1 MPQMPWP
8 LLSVISTSGSS
19 SRRSEN
25 HTSEGK
31 KRMIA
36 YLKGVLIQ
44 KNTKQAVLDVSG
56 VGYRVWIPL
65 STYLKLGSLDESIE
79 LFIYT
84 HLTDNS
90 LSLYGF
96 STVEEREIFLKL
108 ISISGIGP
116 KLALNILSG
125 IEASDLED
133 AIRKSDVARI
143 SLIPGIGK
151 KTALRIAVELQEK
164 LEKKE
169 KVLDASS
176 FEEREDLISTLMNLG
191 FKRKEVET
199 VVDETI
205 QSLSL
210 EAGFEKLLRASLKRM
225 AKV

>member
-1 MPQMPWP
+1 
-8 LLSVISTSGSS
+8 
-19 SRRSEN
+19 
-25 HTSEGK
+25 
-31 KRMIA
+31 MIA
-36 YLKGVLIQ
+36 YLKGNLI
-44 KNTKQAVLDVSG
+44 KKSTNQAILDVGG

-65 STYLKLGSLDESIE
+65 STYLQLGNINETME
-79 LFIYT
+79 LLIYT

-90 LSLYGF
+90 LLLYGF
-96 STVEEREIFLKL
+96 STEEEKEIFLKL

-151 KTALRIAVELQEK
+151 KTALRIALELQEK

-169 KVLDASS
+169 KVLEAPG
-176 FEEREDLISTLMNLG
+176 FEEKEDLISTLMNLG
-191 FKRKEVET
+191 FKRKEVES

-205 QSLSL
+205 KLLSL
-210 EAGFEKLLRASLKRM
+210 DAGFEILLRESLKRM
-225 AKV
+225 AKI

>member
-1 MPQMPWP
+1 
-8 LLSVISTSGSS
+8 
-19 SRRSEN
+19 
-25 HTSEGK
+25 
-31 KRMIA
+31 MIA
-36 YLKGVLIQ
+36 YLKGNLI
-44 KNTKQAVLDVSG
+44 KKSTSQAILDVSG
-56 VGYRVWIPL
+56 VGYCVWIPL
-65 STYLKLGSLDESIE
+65 STYLKLGNLNETME

-96 STVEEREIFLKL
+96 STEEEREIFLKL

-169 KVLDASS
+169 RALVASG
-176 FEEREDLISTLMNLG
+176 FEEKEDLISALMNLG

-199 VVDETI
+199 VVDEAI
-205 QSLSL
+205 KSLSL
-210 EAGFEKLLRASLKRM
+210 EAGFEKLLRDSLKRM
-225 AKV
+225 AKL

>member
-1 MPQMPWP
+1 
-8 LLSVISTSGSS
+8 
-19 SRRSEN
+19 
-25 HTSEGK
+25 
-31 KRMIA
+31 MIA
-36 YLKGVLIQ
+36 YLKGNLI
-44 KNTKQAVLDVSG
+44 KKSTNQAILDVGG

-65 STYLKLGSLDESIE
+65 STYLQLGSLNENTE

-90 LSLYGF
+90 LYLYGF
-96 STVEEREIFLKL
+96 STEEEREIFLKL

-125 IEASDLED
+125 IGASDLED

-151 KTALRIAVELQEK
+151 KTALRIALELQEK

-169 KVLDASS
+169 KVLGATG
-176 FEEREDLISTLMNLG
+176 FEEKEDMISALMNLG
-191 FKRKEVET
+191 FRRKEVER

-205 QSLSL
+205 QSLSR
-210 EAGFEKLLRASLKRM
+210 ESDFEKLLRESLKRM